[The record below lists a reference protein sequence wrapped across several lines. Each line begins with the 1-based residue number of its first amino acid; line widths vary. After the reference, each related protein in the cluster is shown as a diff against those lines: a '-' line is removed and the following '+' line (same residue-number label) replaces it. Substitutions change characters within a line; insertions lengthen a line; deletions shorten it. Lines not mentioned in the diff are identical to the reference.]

1 VRHDEFT
8 GQVQSRAR
16 LAGRGDAERAACAV
30 LETLGERVPEGLA
43 GNLTA
48 QLPHE
53 IGEHLRRTEVYGGAG
68 IGDRFGR
75 QDFIARVAE
84 RAGAGRLPRPGRRRG
99 RPGRPGGQGGREPA
113 REYPPAHHGRKH
125 QLTARRGQPAPCPD
139 RRLQHAHREPTRETV
154 CTPPGGRRSPH
165 RRVRRP
171 RRLLRGAS
179 RGNSPPSAPFT
190 TAPPAPGSC
199 GPALVATGTA
209 R

>member
-1 VRHDEFT
+1 MRHDEFT

-16 LAGRGDAERAACAV
+16 LAGRGDAARAACAV

-84 RAGAGRLPRPGRRRG
+84 RAGAGEPQAAYLARAVAEAV
-99 RPGRPGGQGGREPA
+99 QGG
-113 REYPPAHHGRKH
+113 
-125 QLTARRGQPAPCPD
+125 
-139 RRLQHAHREPTRETV
+139 
-154 CTPPGGRRSPH
+154 
-165 RRVRRP
+165 
-171 RRLLRGAS
+171 
-179 RGNSPPSAPFT
+179 
-190 TAPPAPGSC
+190 
-199 GPALVATGTA
+199 LVAKVAENLPENIRQLITA
-209 R
+209 GSTS